1 MLLAL
6 STFFRTSLS
15 LDPSADVTLAE
26 EIDLQRLYLDI
37 EKARFPDRL
46 HVEIDVP
53 HELEQARLPALI
65 LQPIV
70 ENAIKY
76 GVSKSRKAVVI
87 RIEARHLDDGRMV
100 ARDQQPAEERR
111 QGRASGRHARGNGP
125 RPCQC
130 LPAAR
135 GAVRQPRELP
145 LRPDD
150 RRRVQGFAHNAGGD
164 SMAETKPL
172 RVLIADDEPLAAER
186 LQLLL
191 ARAEG
196 AQLVGTASDGEVAI
210 NLTEALHPDL
220 LLLDIA
226 MPGLDGIGVARAL
239 AAQNPSPAVVFVT
252 AFDQFAVAAFEVEAV
267 DYLMKPV
274 DPQPAAARARPRPRL
289 SRSSA
294 RASRRAGK
302 SSQWLE
308 EFWASD
314 LSGLVR
320 IAARDVDRVSAER
333 DYMRLHVGRRSWLI
347 HHSMTALE
355 EGLDPELFVRLH
367 RSAIVRKDF
376 ITGFTRNP
384 SGRWIA
390 RLADGE
396 EQPVGRLYSDRVRA
410 IAGR

>member
-1 MLLAL
+1 
-6 STFFRTSLS
+6 
-15 LDPSADVTLAE
+15 
-26 EIDLQRLYLDI
+26 
-37 EKARFPDRL
+37 
-46 HVEIDVP
+46 
-53 HELEQARLPALI
+53 
-65 LQPIV
+65 
-70 ENAIKY
+70 
-76 GVSKSRKAVVI
+76 
-87 RIEARHLDDGRMV
+87 MV
-100 ARDQQPAEERR
+100 
-111 QGRASGRHARGNGP
+111 
-125 RPCQC
+125 
-130 LPAAR
+130 
-135 GAVRQPRELP
+135 
-145 LRPDD
+145 
-150 RRRVQGFAHNAGGD
+150 
-164 SMAETKPL
+164 ETKPL

-191 ARAEG
+191 AKAEG
-196 AQLVGTASDGEVAI
+196 AQLVGTASDGESAI
-210 NLTEALHPDL
+210 NLTEALSPDL

-239 AAQNPSPAVVFVT
+239 AAHTPSPAVVFVT
-252 AFDQFAVAAFEVEAV
+252 AFDQFAVAAFAVEAG

-274 DPQPAAARARPRPRL
+274 EPSRLQRALERARTYL
-289 SRSSA
+289 EH
-294 RASRRAGK
+294 RASQPLAGK
-302 SSQWLE
+302 TSKWLE

-347 HHSMTALE
+347 HHSMAALG
-355 EGLDPELFVRLH
+355 EGLGPALFVRLH

-390 RLADGE
+390 RLGDAT

>member
-1 MLLAL
+1 M
-6 STFFRTSLS
+6 
-15 LDPSADVTLAE
+15 ADH
-26 EIDLQRLYLDI
+26 Q
-37 EKARFPDRL
+37 
-46 HVEIDVP
+46 
-53 HELEQARLPALI
+53 
-65 LQPIV
+65 
-70 ENAIKY
+70 
-76 GVSKSRKAVVI
+76 
-87 RIEARHLDDGRMV
+87 
-100 ARDQQPAEERR
+100 
-111 QGRASGRHARGNGP
+111 
-125 RPCQC
+125 
-130 LPAAR
+130 
-135 GAVRQPRELP
+135 
-145 LRPDD
+145 
-150 RRRVQGFAHNAGGD
+150 
-164 SMAETKPL
+164 PL
-172 RVLIADDEPLAAER
+172 RVLVVDDEPLAAER

-191 ARAEG
+191 AKSDG
-196 AQLVGTASDGEVAI
+196 GQLVGTASDGESAI
-210 NLTEALHPDL
+210 SLAKALHPDL

-226 MPGLDGIGVARAL
+226 MPVLDGIGVARAL
-239 AAQNPSPAVVFVT
+239 ATHKPSPAVVFVT
-252 AFDQFAVAAFEVEAV
+252 AFDQFAVAAFDVEAV

-274 DPQPAAARARPRPRL
+274 DPVRLQRALDRARTYLDNRTSESGPA
-289 SRSSA
+289 RSS
-294 RASRRAGK
+294 R
-302 SSQWLE
+302 WLE

-347 HHSMTALE
+347 HHSMAALE